1 LVNMRVP
8 KSILRLSINL
18 AKKRNSAS
26 SCYLGE
32 RTAEANLGLGVC
44 GERIQLRVAGEIGGV
59 AHIG

>member
-1 LVNMRVP
+1 MRVP

-32 RTAEANLGLGVC
+32 RTGEANLGLGVC
-44 GERIQLRVAGEIGGV
+44 GERIQIEDGG
-59 AHIG
+59 